1 MAQLSL
7 HNLMQEMAQKP
18 SSYNGAAAVSVP
30 PYDDNAA
37 GAPGMAVVPV
47 YAGFDPLLADLY
59 RQYLE
64 AHRQFKSLSA
74 LRGKDDPMAEA
85 ARDWMDS
92 AESAVQTRM
101 IEVRQDRN
109 IHSRAR
115 RVLKEQ
121 ARQEKYQSLMAAL
134 QSDKKEQAALLYR
147 QRLMMGE
154 ALRKDSEDGFFMMV
168 CLLWMLRAVSDRVT
182 RTLSLASSFMAVA
195 VIDNDTVLYAKA

>member
-1 MAQLSL
+1 
-7 HNLMQEMAQKP
+7 
-18 SSYNGAAAVSVP
+18 
-30 PYDDNAA
+30 
-37 GAPGMAVVPV
+37 MAVVPV

>member
-1 MAQLSL
+1 
-7 HNLMQEMAQKP
+7 
-18 SSYNGAAAVSVP
+18 
-30 PYDDNAA
+30 
-37 GAPGMAVVPV
+37 
-47 YAGFDPLLADLY
+47 
-59 RQYLE
+59 
-64 AHRQFKSLSA
+64 
-74 LRGKDDPMAEA
+74 MAEA

-147 QRLMMGE
+147 QLY
-154 ALRKDSEDGFFMMV
+154 DG
-168 CLLWMLRAVSDRVT
+168 R
-182 RTLSLASSFMAVA
+182 SSAQRQ
-195 VIDNDTVLYAKA
+195 